1 MWQKSFVT
9 GIGTSLLNTRTEQ
22 SINVDRVSFV
32 CSFFSVI
39 FRPGAGKLQADIA
52 GSEEH
57 E

>member
-9 GIGTSLLNTRTEQ
+9 GTGTSLWNTRTVK
-22 SINVDRVSFV
+22 SINVDRVSFF

-39 FRPGAGKLQADIA
+39 FRPGAGKLQVDNA
-52 GSEEH
+52 GSEDH

>member
-9 GIGTSLLNTRTEQ
+9 GTSTSLLNTRTVQ

-39 FRPGAGKLQADIA
+39 FRPEAGKLQVDNA